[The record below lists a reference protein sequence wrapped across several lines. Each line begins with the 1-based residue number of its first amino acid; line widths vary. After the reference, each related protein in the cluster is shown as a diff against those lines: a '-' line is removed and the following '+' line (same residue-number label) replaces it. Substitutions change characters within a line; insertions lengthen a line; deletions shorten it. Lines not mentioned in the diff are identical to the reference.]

1 MVPQKRVHSLKPRL
15 ALAKCRYDAD
25 GESGTK
31 KDIDMRARKNL
42 AQEIGTCIIN
52 VQGTVIVK
60 RNDYLPRTAF
70 TLLLHARPPCQLL
83 FQLYSTLN
91 APSPSLASPARQE
104 DYWLVGGV
112 PRRPSKLA
120 LHPRRNFRRH
130 RHVVEA
136 LRDGRARAP
145 VYALGHSLP
154 RMHVHPKREAA
165 PQLDGKLRLGKPL
178 PRLWLG
184 TRADGFQTTP
194 LRRIVQIYV
203 AQKASSV

>member
-1 MVPQKRVHSLKPRL
+1 MEKADPRRTFICALANALRRNLAYASSMRKAPPPPRETMISLKQRSPFCSTQDLLTNYRFDYISPL
-15 ALAKCRYDAD
+15 THHCHPLSLPLRQGDYQLV
-25 GESGTK
+25 SG
-31 KDIDMRARKNL
+31 
-42 AQEIGTCIIN
+42 
-52 VQGTVIVK
+52 VP
-60 RNDYLPRTAF
+60 LPREFAP
-70 TLLLHARPPCQLL
+70 HAQ
-83 FQLYSTLN
+83 
-91 APSPSLASPARQE
+91 
-104 DYWLVGGV
+104 
-112 PRRPSKLA
+112 
-120 LHPRRNFRRH
+120 RNFRRH

-165 PQLDGKLRLGKPL
+165 PRLDGKLRLSKPL